1 MRIHREF
8 SIFFNISFS
17 RRHTLASGSERNLA
31 SSSTFLNGT
40 PALPAWATLVVS
52 NSLFARNVTMFSCED
67 GVGEHAQ
74 RTAEQR
80 ARRWTRGQT
89 PTGGEK
95 RETVAC
101 SEDETKAAG
110 RSRTKNSG
118 GRRRKSSSR
127 PGPSR
132 RVNIVCTCN
141 LEIQVFLRGGKVHS
155 SSRVTKLAFSR
166 PSLLYG
172 KHKRSEHQ
180 PTQSLSLSSLFVA
193 KQLTCVALDDGFDGS
208 RACICGSVCPTRN
221 TLHRPNKKKQD
232 KINTNERYERLRDR
246 LRDTRGGIARHRVGG
261 AGQESKSRDVDDRG
275 R

>member
-1 MRIHREF
+1 
-8 SIFFNISFS
+8 
-17 RRHTLASGSERNLA
+17 
-31 SSSTFLNGT
+31 
-40 PALPAWATLVVS
+40 
-52 NSLFARNVTMFSCED
+52 MFSCED

-110 RSRTKNSG
+110 RRRTKNSG

-127 PGPSR
+127 PGPTR

-180 PTQSLSLSSLFVA
+180 PTQSLSLSLLSSSPNS
-193 KQLTCVALDDGFDGS
+193 S
-208 RACICGSVCPTRN
+208 RAWPSMTASTAPGPASAAPSAPPETPCIGRT
-221 TLHRPNKKKQD
+221 KKKQD